1 MTHYTEAEL
10 NAMTTEQLT
19 QIVSGLKL
27 STNGDRQFLIQN
39 VLLAQRFPAFV
50 SSL

>member
-1 MTHYTEAEL
+1 MTTYTEAEL
-10 NAMTTEQLT
+10 NAMSDEQLT

-27 STNGDRQFLIQN
+27 STKGDRKFLIEN
-39 VLLAQRFPAFV
+39 VLLAQRFPQFV